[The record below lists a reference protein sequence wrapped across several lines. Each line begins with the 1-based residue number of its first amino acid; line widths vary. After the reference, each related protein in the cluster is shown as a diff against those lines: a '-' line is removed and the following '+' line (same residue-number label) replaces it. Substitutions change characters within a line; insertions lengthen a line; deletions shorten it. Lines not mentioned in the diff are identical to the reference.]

1 MQTDNR
7 LIYLISMAQQKLW
20 TYLKT
25 ALRSEG
31 IRVTPAQSGILF
43 LLKQENGRSMS
54 ELSKALS
61 TDNSTITGLVDRMEK
76 LGFVRRDVSP
86 TDRRMF
92 RIYITP
98 EGEEES
104 NRAKTVIEKVNEEI
118 KSGFSEKEIQIFK
131 EVLGSFFEKFGNA

>member
-31 IRVTPAQSGILF
+31 IRVTPAQGGILF

-104 NRAKTVIEKVNEEI
+104 NRARTVIEKVNEQI

-131 EVLGSFFEKFGNA
+131 EVLSSFFEKFSNA

>member
-104 NRAKTVIEKVNEEI
+104 NRARTVIEKVNEQI

-131 EVLGSFFEKFGNA
+131 EVLSSFFEKFGNA

>member
-76 LGFVRRDVSP
+76 LGFVRRDASP

-131 EVLGSFFEKFGNA
+131 EVLCSVFEKFGNA